1 VANMN
6 KKNKYGKAILVTGFI
21 AIVVVTICA
30 FQKDKIVYKYYEYTI
45 DKKYSKININD
56 YYKDDNF
63 NYVDDYTESGIK
75 NRNDLIN
82 SIYYAINSGTDYI
95 ERYIDSDYTNY
106 INDINTLTAYNG
118 AEFKKVISTL
128 NNFVHPYNSSNNVKI
143 SYGGDYKI
151 GITINRAYTQDE
163 INEIN
168 NKVDKI
174 LSENVNNNMP
184 PKEKIRAIHDYIID
198 HTEYDKLKYENKND
212 DTYKSNTAYGVLIEG
227 YGTCNG
233 YADAMEIFLDK
244 MNIINYKISNE
255 EHIWNLVY
263 LDGKWYHL
271 DLTWDDPISDININR
286 DTYFLIST
294 KTLEKINDGTHTF
307 DKNIY
312 SEAV

>member
-1 VANMN
+1 MN

-151 GITINRAYTQDE
+151 GISINRAYTQDE
-163 INEIN
+163 INEI
-168 NKVDKI
+168 I
-174 LSENVNNNMP
+174 
-184 PKEKIRAIHDYIID
+184 AYIED
-198 HTEYDKLKYENKND
+198 L
-212 DTYKSNTAYGVLIEG
+212 
-227 YGTCNG
+227 
-233 YADAMEIFLDK
+233 
-244 MNIINYKISNE
+244 
-255 EHIWNLVY
+255 
-263 LDGKWYHL
+263 GKKR
-271 DLTWDDPISDININR
+271 N
-286 DTYFLIST
+286 
-294 KTLEKINDGTHTF
+294 
-307 DKNIY
+307 
-312 SEAV
+312 

>member
-1 VANMN
+1 MN

-151 GITINRAYTQDE
+151 GISINRAYTQDE

-184 PKEKIRAIHDYIID
+184 PKEKIRVIHDYIID

>member
-1 VANMN
+1 MN

-95 ERYIDSDYTNY
+95 ERYIDSEYTNY

-118 AEFKKVISTL
+118 DEFKKVISTL

-174 LSENVNNNMP
+174 LNENVNNNMP

>member
-1 VANMN
+1 MN

-30 FQKDKIVYKYYEYTI
+30 FQKDKI

-174 LSENVNNNMP
+174 LNENVNNNMP
-184 PKEKIRAIHDYIID
+184 PKEKIRAIHDYIIN

>member
-1 VANMN
+1 MN

-174 LSENVNNNMP
+174 LNENVNNNMP
-184 PKEKIRAIHDYIID
+184 PKEKIRVIHDYIIN

-244 MNIINYKISNE
+244 MNVINYKISNE

>member
-1 VANMN
+1 MN

-151 GITINRAYTQDE
+151 GISINRAYTQDE

-244 MNIINYKISNE
+244 MNVINYKISNE

>member
-1 VANMN
+1 MN

-174 LSENVNNNMP
+174 LNENVNNNMP
-184 PKEKIRAIHDYIID
+184 PKEKIRVIHDYIID

-312 SEAV
+312 SEAA

>member
-1 VANMN
+1 M
-6 KKNKYGKAILVTGFI
+6 
-21 AIVVVTICA
+21 VTICA

-95 ERYIDSDYTNY
+95 ERYIDSEYTNY

-151 GITINRAYTQDE
+151 GITINRAYTKDE

-174 LSENVNNNMP
+174 LNENVNNNMP
-184 PKEKIRAIHDYIID
+184 PKEKIRVIHDYIIN

-294 KTLEKINDGTHTF
+294 KTLEKLMMVRILLI
-307 DKNIY
+307 KIY
-312 SEAV
+312 IAKLFKAPLIFLL

>member
-1 VANMN
+1 MN

-174 LSENVNNNMP
+174 LNENVNNNMP
-184 PKEKIRAIHDYIID
+184 PKEKIRAIHDYIIN

-294 KTLEKINDGTHTF
+294 KTLEKINDSTHTF

-312 SEAV
+312 SEAA

>member
-1 VANMN
+1 MN

-118 AEFKKVISTL
+118 AKFKKVISTL

-174 LSENVNNNMP
+174 LNENVNNNMP
-184 PKEKIRAIHDYIID
+184 PKEKIRAIHDYIIN

-312 SEAV
+312 SEAA

>member
-1 VANMN
+1 MN

-118 AEFKKVISTL
+118 AEFKKIISTL

-184 PKEKIRAIHDYIID
+184 PKEKIRVIHDYIID

-312 SEAV
+312 SEAA

>member
-1 VANMN
+1 MN

-151 GITINRAYTQDE
+151 SITINRAYTQDE

-174 LSENVNNNMP
+174 LNENVNNNMP
-184 PKEKIRAIHDYIID
+184 PKEKIRVIHDYIIN

-312 SEAV
+312 SEAA

>member
-1 VANMN
+1 MN

-184 PKEKIRAIHDYIID
+184 PKEKIKVIHDYIID

-312 SEAV
+312 SEAA

>member
-1 VANMN
+1 MN

-184 PKEKIRAIHDYIID
+184 PKEKIRVIHDYIID

-244 MNIINYKISNE
+244 INIINYKISNE

-312 SEAV
+312 SEAA

>member
-1 VANMN
+1 MN

-95 ERYIDSDYTNY
+95 ERYIDNDYTNY

-174 LSENVNNNMP
+174 LNENVNNNMP

>member
-1 VANMN
+1 MN

-95 ERYIDSDYTNY
+95 ERYIDSDYANY

-184 PKEKIRAIHDYIID
+184 PKEKIKAIHDYIID
-198 HTEYDKLKYENKND
+198 HTEYDKLKYENKNN

-255 EHIWNLVY
+255 EHIWYLVY

-312 SEAV
+312 SEAA

>member
-1 VANMN
+1 MN

-151 GITINRAYTQDE
+151 GITINRAYTKDE

-174 LSENVNNNMP
+174 LNENVNNNMP

-212 DTYKSNTAYGVLIEG
+212 DTYKSNTAYGVLIVG

-286 DTYFLIST
+286 DTYFLINT

>member
-1 VANMN
+1 MN

-82 SIYYAINSGTDYI
+82 SIYYAINSGNDYI

-143 SYGGDYKI
+143 SYGGDYKV

-184 PKEKIRAIHDYIID
+184 PKEKIRVIHDYIID

-312 SEAV
+312 SEAA

>member
-1 VANMN
+1 MN

-151 GITINRAYTQDE
+151 GITINRAYTKDE

-174 LSENVNNNMP
+174 LNENVNNNMP
-184 PKEKIRAIHDYIID
+184 PKEKIRAIHDYIIN

-312 SEAV
+312 SEAA

>member
-1 VANMN
+1 MN

-95 ERYIDSDYTNY
+95 ERYIDSEYTNY

-151 GITINRAYTQDE
+151 GITINRAYTKDE

-174 LSENVNNNMP
+174 LNENVNNNMP
-184 PKEKIRAIHDYIID
+184 PKEKIRVIHDYIIN

>member
-1 VANMN
+1 MN

-95 ERYIDSDYTNY
+95 ERYIDSEYTNY

-174 LSENVNNNMP
+174 LNENVNNNMP
-184 PKEKIRAIHDYIID
+184 PKEKIRVIHDYIIN

>member
-1 VANMN
+1 MN

-95 ERYIDSDYTNY
+95 ERYIDSDYANY

-151 GITINRAYTQDE
+151 GISINRAYTQDE

-312 SEAV
+312 SEAA

>member
-1 VANMN
+1 MN

-82 SIYYAINSGTDYI
+82 TIYYAINSGTDYI

-184 PKEKIRAIHDYIID
+184 PKEKIRAIHDYIIN

>member
-1 VANMN
+1 M
-6 KKNKYGKAILVTGFI
+6 KKNKGGSLILVVGTI
-21 AIVVVTICA
+21 SIIIVTVCA
-30 FQKDKIVYKYYEYTI
+30 FNKDYIIHKYYEYTLNN
-45 DKKYSKININD
+45 KYLTQKTNE
-56 YYKDDNF
+56 YYLEDNF

-174 LSENVNNNMP
+174 LNENVNNNMP
-184 PKEKIRAIHDYIID
+184 PKEKIRVIHDYIID

>member
-1 VANMN
+1 MN

-95 ERYIDSDYTNY
+95 ERYIASDYTNY

-174 LSENVNNNMP
+174 LNENVNNNMP

-286 DTYFLIST
+286 DTYFLINT

-312 SEAV
+312 SEAI

>member
-1 VANMN
+1 MN

-95 ERYIDSDYTNY
+95 ERYIDNDYTNY

-286 DTYFLIST
+286 DTYFLINT

>member
-1 VANMN
+1 MN
-6 KKNKYGKAILVTGFI
+6 KKNKYGKAILVTGFV

-174 LSENVNNNMP
+174 LNDNVNNNMP
-184 PKEKIRAIHDYIID
+184 PKEKIRVIHDYIIN

-312 SEAV
+312 SEAA

>member
-1 VANMN
+1 MN

-184 PKEKIRAIHDYIID
+184 PKEKIRAIHDYIIN

>member
-1 VANMN
+1 MN

-82 SIYYAINSGTDYI
+82 TIYYAINSGTDYI

-118 AEFKKVISTL
+118 DEFKKVISTL

-307 DKNIY
+307 DKYIY
-312 SEAV
+312 SEAA

>member
-1 VANMN
+1 MN

-174 LSENVNNNMP
+174 LNENVNNNMP

-244 MNIINYKISNE
+244 INIINYKISNE

-312 SEAV
+312 SEAA

>member
-1 VANMN
+1 MN

-95 ERYIDSDYTNY
+95 ERYIDGDYTNY

-174 LSENVNNNMP
+174 LNENVNNNMP

-312 SEAV
+312 SEAA

>member
-1 VANMN
+1 MN

-128 NNFVHPYNSSNNVKI
+128 NNFVHRYNSSNNVKI

-174 LSENVNNNMP
+174 LNENVNNNMP

-312 SEAV
+312 SEAA

>member
-1 VANMN
+1 MN

-95 ERYIDSDYTNY
+95 ERYIDNDYTNY

-118 AEFKKVISTL
+118 DEFKKVISTL

-174 LSENVNNNMP
+174 LNENVNNNMP

-244 MNIINYKISNE
+244 MNVINYKISNE

-286 DTYFLIST
+286 DTYFLITT
-294 KTLEKINDGTHTF
+294 KTLEELNDGTHNF
-307 DKNIY
+307 DKKIY
-312 SEAV
+312 SEA

>member
-1 VANMN
+1 MN

-184 PKEKIRAIHDYIID
+184 PKEKIRVIHDYIID

-244 MNIINYKISNE
+244 MNIINFKISNE

>member
-1 VANMN
+1 MN

-184 PKEKIRAIHDYIID
+184 PKEKIRVIHDYIIN

-312 SEAV
+312 SEAA